1 MRRHGRKKKSFGINA
16 RYITFVILVFAAF
29 SYMIFGAYRL
39 QIQGGEAYA
48 EEAGMSGVKTIAVKG
63 MRGMITDV
71 NSVILAKSETVYNVT
86 FQRTGTENSTTDYFD
101 FTQSILQTLDIL
113 DKYGVELCVDTPL
126 LFNEE
131 TGQWEMNFGSGVSEE
146 TLAKREKTFRSN
158 NYVTNLKSYPDAE
171 SIYLRFC
178 ERYRLVDY
186 PDKEGKILPAARA
199 NIDLETSLKVIAVY
213 NEMQDNLFNSLP
225 IVIAKDVPF
234 SAVSEIEGRSMSL
247 RGMGIAVG
255 EKRVYPHGSLAANII
270 GYTSAIQDFDYYQE
284 MLKPQGYALNDHIGQ
299 SGVEDSMESWLTACI
314 TERQGSRVVEKD
326 SAGKITRELSYTQPT
341 DGNTVK
347 LTIDVNYQ
355 EAAEQAIANNVDA
368 IRDEQETKMQ
378 NGNWLETNREKLDT
392 RDWTKYPIKLAET
405 GVLLVMDV
413 NNGNLL
419 ASAQYPTYDLN
430 AMVAGGKA
438 AAEINTDSRMPT
450 SNLAIQTRYE
460 PGSIFKMVTGLAAL
474 TNSDITGFT
483 VNTKISDGGKF
494 MEYTSNE
501 DEAPTC
507 WTNYP
512 QNHQDQTIIEG
523 LSNSCN
529 YFFYTLG
536 SLLYGDS
543 GSELSQQQLL
553 YKYAAKMGLTSK
565 TGIQLPGEVRS
576 IVGNQQNMYD
586 TSVSLNEQA
595 TNVADLTAG
604 SIKKLIRE
612 FGAGYGIEY
621 DTARLDKTVKLLMD
635 MAINTNSD
643 DWVVN
648 ARPILMSE
656 LNMTRDMVLKAA
668 LMSNLW
674 VYLNDIKWGGSQEI
688 QMGIGQSITTL
699 TPMSVVRY
707 VGALAEGNVWNVNV
721 VDSILSP
728 DGELLSQY
736 QPSLFNQ
743 LDDAGEYLPYIQL
756 GMKGVV
762 DESGTATKY
771 FRDWKYDADE
781 WIMGKT
787 GTSQVTRGNVKI
799 DLENNAWF
807 VCLAPQDDPQIAVV
821 SCVPSGY
828 AGAQA
833 TRAVRDFV
841 GWYLDQLTKVEED
854 IALPGGNQLTP

>member
-1 MRRHGRKKKSFGINA
+1 MSMNGR
-16 RYITFVILVFAAF
+16 YLLFVVAVFAAF
-29 SYMIFGAYRL
+29 TYMIYGAYKL
-39 QIQGGEAYA
+39 QVVNGAGYA
-48 EEAGMSGVKTIAVKG
+48 EDAGVSSIKTIPISG

-86 FQRTGTENSTTDYFD
+86 FQRTGEEDSLADYLE

-113 DKYGVELCVDTPL
+113 EQYGVDICVDTPL
-126 LFNEE
+126 RFNAE
-131 TGQWEMNFGSGVSEE
+131 TGLWELFFGTGVSEE
-146 TLAKREKTFRSN
+146 TLQKRENLFRSN
-158 NYVTNLKSYPDAE
+158 NYVTNMNKYPDAE
-171 SIYLRFC
+171 KIYLKFC

-186 PDKEGKILPAARA
+186 TNTKDEFIPAAA
-199 NIDLETSLKVIAVY
+199 PNLDLETTLKVIAVY

-225 IVIAKDVPF
+225 IVIAEDVPF

-255 EKRVYPHGSLAANII
+255 EKRVYPHGSMAANII
-270 GYTSAIQDFDYYQE
+270 GYTGAIQDFDYYQE
-284 MLKPQGYALNDHIGQ
+284 VLKPQGYQLSDHIGQ
-299 SGVEDSMESWLTACI
+299 SGVEDSMESWLTASI
-314 TERQGSRVVEKD
+314 TERQGSRVVERD
-326 SAGKITRELSYTQPT
+326 SSGKITRELSYTQPK

-347 LTIDVNYQ
+347 LTIDANFQ
-355 EAAEQAIANNVDA
+355 EAAERAIADNVDA
-368 IRDEQETKMQ
+368 IRDEQETRMQ
-378 NGNWLETNREKLDT
+378 NGKWLETNRAKLDT
-392 RDWTKYPIKLAET
+392 RDWTEFPIELADT
-405 GVLLVMDV
+405 GVLVVMDV

-430 AMVAGGKA
+430 AMIAGGEA
-438 AAEINTDSRMPT
+438 AAEIMMDKRSPS
-450 SNLAIQTRYE
+450 SNLAIHTRYE

-474 TNSDITGFT
+474 TNSDVTGFT

-507 WTNYP
+507 WTDYP
-512 QNHQDQTIIEG
+512 QNHQDQTIVEG

-536 SLLYGDS
+536 YLLYGES

-553 YKYAAKMGLTSK
+553 YKYAAKLGLTSK
-565 TGIQLPGEVRS
+565 TGIQLPGEKRS
-576 IVGNQQNMYD
+576 IVGNQQNLYD
-586 TSVSLNEQA
+586 MSVPLAEQA
-595 TNVADLTAG
+595 TYTADMVAG

-648 ARPILMSE
+648 ARPILMTE
-656 LNMTRDMVLKAA
+656 LNMTREMVLKAA

-699 TPMSVVRY
+699 TPMAVVRY

-721 VDSILSP
+721 IDSIISP
-728 DGELLSQY
+728 DGELLSQT
-736 QPSLFNQ
+736 QPSLFNR
-743 LDDAGEYLPYIQL
+743 LDDATEYLPYIQL

-787 GTSQVTRGNVKI
+787 GTSQVTIGKVKI

-821 SCVPSGY
+821 SCVPNGY